1 MAKKK
6 IAEIDAKI
14 ALFIKEA
21 GDKSKYNVEQQKIYT
36 AFTRKTGKPINF
48 KITDCEGV
56 DYNVSLDST
65 KEVKKILCKHYKEKD
80 GTVLIADILNM
91 FDVIRTGAKNYN
103 HGNIVY
109 TKKYTRKGEVYFF
122 VIKLLKSGNNAVLKS
137 FYSNRGYI

>member
-1 MAKKK
+1 
-6 IAEIDAKI
+6 
-14 ALFIKEA
+14 
-21 GDKSKYNVEQQKIYT
+21 
-36 AFTRKTGKPINF
+36 
-48 KITDCEGV
+48 
-56 DYNVSLDST
+56 
-65 KEVKKILCKHYKEKD
+65 
-80 GTVLIADILNM
+80 M